1 MHCRATWSEFKTTVI
16 TAKYLIIREQFC
28 NATTWRMDGGR
39 SRSAKAPAKLSEE
52 KIKDLI
58 EVSRDAKTRAY
69 VPYSHFRVGAALLT
83 TEGEVYTGATDL
95 VVIIIPILSMY

>member
-1 MHCRATWSEFKTTVI
+1 
-16 TAKYLIIREQFC
+16 
-28 NATTWRMDGGR
+28 MDGGR

-69 VPYSHFRVGAALLT
+69 APYSHFRVGAALLT
-83 TEGEVYTGATDL
+83 TEGEVYTGAIKFL
-95 VVIIIPILSMY
+95 VLINILRVSPLRCDCVEEVP